1 MATDDKGNYGTPISY
16 ATQQEDNEIT
26 FTDPFGFVLSV
37 KGIESID
44 MILFEL
50 FAWKFFLSIKNFYI
64 FICAAGEKV
73 VTDITGNDGSWT
85 FMCASWTS
93 NLGQWKIYKNG
104 IVADEGFNLARGK
117 VIKGK

>member
-50 FAWKFFLSIKNFYI
+50 FCMEI
-64 FICAAGEKV
+64 F
-73 VTDITGNDGSWT
+73 S
-85 FMCASWTS
+85 
-93 NLGQWKIYKNG
+93 
-104 IVADEGFNLARGK
+104 FN
-117 VIKGK
+117 